1 MKKSISELRDELINA
16 ESHFE
21 VLHIYGDHIV
31 VVLSYTVLNTEKKK
45 RELKEYIEK
54 SFVAIFHVDVFTQYI
69 VIWHD
74 YVILSPEH
82 MKKKRP

>member
-1 MKKSISELRDELINA
+1 VKKSIHELRDQLADA
-16 ESHFE
+16 EEHFE
-21 VLHIYGDHIV
+21 VLHMYGDHIV
-31 VVLSYTVLNTEKKK
+31 IVLAYTIPNADKKM

-54 SFVAIFHVDVFTQYI
+54 TFAAILHVDVFTQYV

-74 YVILSPEH
+74 YHILSPEH